1 MAFTYFKITEFDSPD
16 EAGSGFKMNKKF
28 VELLDQA
35 RGLTITKENPN
46 GVPFRVSSGY
56 RTEAYNRKLKGSVSN
71 SSHCKGLAVDLVYK
85 NNNELYLIL
94 NALMKVGMTRY
105 GISFKSKFIHV
116 DMDISKVQNT
126 IWTYNY

>member
-1 MAFTYFKITEFDSPD
+1 MAFTYFAITEFDSPD
-16 EAGSGFKMNKKF
+16 KAGSGFNMNKHF

-35 RGLTITKENPN
+35 RGIA
-46 GVPFRVSSGY
+46 GCPFRVSSGY
-56 RTEAYNRKLKGSVSN
+56 RTQEHNKKAGGRVG

-94 NALMKVGMTRY
+94 NALMKVGMTRF

>member
-1 MAFTYFKITEFDSPD
+1 MSFNHFKITEFASPD
-16 EAGSGFKMNKKF
+16 DPTSGFKMNKNF

-35 RGLTITKENPN
+35 RSIANC
-46 GVPFRVSSGY
+46 PFRVSSGY
-56 RTEAYNRKLKGSVSN
+56 RTPSHNKKVGGRVG

-94 NALMKVGMTRY
+94 NALMKVGMCRF
-105 GISFKSKFIHV
+105 GISFKSKFLHV

>member
-16 EAGSGFKMNKKF
+16 EAGSGFKMNSKF

-35 RGLTITKENPN
+35 RGLTITKKNPN
-46 GVPFRVSSGY
+46 GVPFRVTSGY
-56 RTEAYNRKLKGSVSN
+56 RTKEHNLKVGGRIG
-71 SSHCKGLAVDLVYK
+71 SSHCKGLAVDLAYK

>member
-1 MAFTYFKITEFDSPD
+1 MAFNYFKITEFASPD
-16 EAGSGFKMNKKF
+16 DPTSGFKMNKHF

-35 RGLTITKENPN
+35 RGIA
-46 GVPFRVSSGY
+46 GCPFRVSSGY

-94 NALMKVGMTRY
+94 NALMKVGMTRF